1 MTLSTTK
8 GTSSSSFT
16 QRYKYDVCLSFR
28 EEDTHNSFTSNLNG
42 ILRHNGIN
50 TFKDDDV
57 KKGEK
62 ISAELLEAN

>member
-1 MTLSTTK
+1 MALSTTK

-16 QRYKYDVCLSFR
+16 QRCKYDVCLSFR
-28 EEDTHNSFTSNLNG
+28 GKDTHNSFTSNLNG

-50 TFKDDDV
+50 TFIDDDL